1 MCVAATR
8 HPAPFAVWLS
18 QDSGRPGAAGVTKV
32 MRTIPARRRALT
44 KVSWSGSAH
53 RLGLPSM
60 LRLNPLL
67 LPAALAL
74 AGCASQA
81 PGPSASAGDPA
92 SPARAGAPGSSGS
105 RSGSAPLANPGTA
118 APVGTPKSGVARV
131 AAPSEVRTRN
141 AVFKL
146 AGYDELPGWQQD
158 DLRAGWAAFRNSCE
172 VLQKRPEWSE
182 ICSASRGVPAN
193 DSAAQRSFFESR
205 FALLRILNTDASR
218 EGEITGYFEPLLE
231 GQRQRS
237 VGFEVPVLGVPRDLY
252 TLDWSRVPKAQR
264 RGVIAVRPDANNQ
277 LVLLQSSQAGS
288 YAMDLR
294 RFELDDRDRRLRVRL
309 VGNPGNARAE
319 PYYTRAELEAL
330 RLPQDIGAPV
340 IAWVNDPLALYAM
353 QVQGSGRIRL
363 PDGSILRVQYAEQ
376 NGHPFKPLRVASR
389 PSSVVTRGAA
399 PGAEQ
404 PQEFVLEDEP
414 GAGADEA
421 APVLTRG
428 KAVPA
433 AGSKPAR
440 APAASDSLVD
450 QLLGGA
456 KAPASPAAK
465 PPSRVTQGRLV
476 ADPSYVFFKTVT
488 DRPAS
493 EGPQGALG
501 VPLTAGRSV
510 AVDPRVTPLGYPV
523 FLSAPAPSGSAIQ
536 VQRLVFAQDTG
547 GAIRGAVRADYFW
560 GFGSEAG
567 QNARSTKHRGQMW
580 VLLPTAEAKRLSSSR
595 IVTRGG
601 AAGGE
606 AAEPTGCLVADGEFC
621 AEVD

>member
-1 MCVAATR
+1 MQRFEPCSALR
-8 HPAPFAVWLS
+8 PRL
-18 QDSGRPGAAGVTKV
+18 RPG
-32 MRTIPARRRALT
+32 
-44 KVSWSGSAH
+44 
-53 RLGLPSM
+53 
-60 LRLNPLL
+60 LRLPTV
-67 LPAALAL
+67 LAVL
-74 AGCASQA
+74 AVAGCASQA
-81 PGPSASAGDPA
+81 PVGSTASASGPAAGGTA
-92 SPARAGAPGSSGS
+92 A
-105 RSGSAPLANPGTA
+105 APLANVAGTPGVA
-118 APVGTPKSGVARV
+118 TPKSGVARV

-146 AGYDELPGWQQD
+146 ANFDELPGWQQD
-158 DLRAGWAAFRNSCE
+158 DLRAGWGAFRHSCE
-172 VLQKRPEWSE
+172 VLQKRDEWRE
-182 ICSASRGVPAN
+182 ICDASRRVPAA
-193 DSAAQRSFFESR
+193 DATAMRGFFESR
-205 FALLRILNTDASR
+205 FSLLRILNTDASR
-218 EGEITGYFEPLLE
+218 EGDITGYFEPLLE

-237 VGFEVPVLGVPRDLY
+237 AAYNVPVLGVPRDLY
-252 TLDWSRVPKAQR
+252 TIDWSRVPKAQR
-264 RGVIAVRPDANNQ
+264 RGVIAVRPDGNQ
-277 LVLLQSSQAGS
+277 LVALPAPQAGS
-288 YAMDLR
+288 YALDLR

-309 VGNPGNARAE
+309 AGSGASARAE

-330 RLPQDIGAPV
+330 NLPQDIGAPV
-340 IAWVNDPLALYAM
+340 IAWVNDGLALYAM

-376 NGHPFKPLRVASR
+376 NGHPFKPLRVAAVKGTK
-389 PSSVVTRGAA
+389 VVTRGTGAA
-399 PGAEQ
+399 AEQ
-404 PQEFVLEDEP
+404 PQEFVLEDD
-414 GAGADEA
+414 AAAADDDS
-421 APVLTRG
+421 PVVTRG

-433 AGSKPAR
+433 APRGG
-440 APAASDSLVD
+440 ASDSLVD

-456 KAPASPAAK
+456 KPAQAASAK
-465 PPSRVTQGRLV
+465 PPARVTQGRLV
-476 ADPSYVFFKTVT
+476 SDPSYVFFKPVA

-523 FLSAPAPSGSAIQ
+523 FLSAPAPSGSTIQ

-601 AAGGE
+601 GLAADS
-606 AAEPTGCLVADGEFC
+606 EPGLCLVADGEFC
-621 AEVD
+621 SEVD

>member
-1 MCVAATR
+1 
-8 HPAPFAVWLS
+8 
-18 QDSGRPGAAGVTKV
+18 
-32 MRTIPARRRALT
+32 
-44 KVSWSGSAH
+44 
-53 RLGLPSM
+53 M
-60 LRLNPLL
+60 LRLNTLL

-81 PGPSASAGDPA
+81 PSPSAPGGASATTGGAPVA
-92 SPARAGAPGSSGS
+92 LANAGAVP
-105 RSGSAPLANPGTA
+105 ALA
-118 APVGTPKSGVARV
+118 TPKSAVGRV

-141 AVFKL
+141 AVFKQ
-146 AGYDELPGWQQD
+146 ASFDDLPGWQQD
-158 DLRAGWAAFRNSCE
+158 DLRAGWSAFRNSCE
-172 VLQKRPEWSE
+172 VLQKRTEWGE
-182 ICSASRGVPAN
+182 ICDASRRVPAGET
-193 DSAAQRSFFESR
+193 AAMRGFFESR
-205 FALLRILNTDASR
+205 FSLLRILNTDASPQ
-218 EGEITGYFEPLLE
+218 GDITGYFEPLLD
-231 GQRQRS
+231 GQRTRS
-237 VGFEVPVLGVPRDLY
+237 AGFDVPVLGVPRDLY
-252 TLDWSRVPKAQR
+252 TIDWSRVPKAQR
-264 RGVIAVRPDANNQ
+264 RGVVAVRPDAGQ
-277 LVLLQSSQAGS
+277 LVLLPAAQSGS
-288 YAMDLR
+288 YALDLR

-309 VGNPGNARAE
+309 VGIGPGARAE

-330 RLPQDIGAPV
+330 NLPQDIGAPV

-376 NGHPFKPLRVASR
+376 NGHPFKPLRVATKGTK
-389 PSSVVTRGAA
+389 VVTRGVG

-404 PQEFVLEDEP
+404 PQEFVLEDE
-414 GAGADEA
+414 AATADDE

-433 AGSKPAR
+433 AGGSKPR
-440 APAASDSLVD
+440 AASDSLVD

-456 KAPASPAAK
+456 KDAPAPSAK
-465 PPSRVTQGRLV
+465 PPARVTQSRLV
-476 ADPSYVFFKTVT
+476 TDPSYVFFKTVT
-488 DRPAS
+488 DRPAT

-536 VQRLVFAQDTG
+536 MQRLVFAQDTG

-567 QNARSTKHRGQMW
+567 QNARSTRHRGQMW
-580 VLLPTAEAKRLSSSR
+580 VLLPMAEAKRLSSSR

-601 AAGGE
+601 AVAGETESGQ
-606 AAEPTGCLVADGEFC
+606 CLVADGEFC
-621 AEVD
+621 SEAD

>member
-1 MCVAATR
+1 MQRFET
-8 HPAPFAVWLS
+8 
-18 QDSGRPGAAGVTKV
+18 
-32 MRTIPARRRALT
+32 
-44 KVSWSGSAH
+44 
-53 RLGLPSM
+53 LPN
-60 LRLNPLL
+60 LRLS
-67 LPAALAL
+67 AALAVVAL
-74 AGCASQA
+74 AACASPA
-81 PGPSASAGDPA
+81 PPGATTPPTAAAGGTASAG
-92 SPARAGAPGSSGS
+92 
-105 RSGSAPLANPGTA
+105 SAVPLANAGGTPGVA
-118 APVGTPKSGVARV
+118 TPKSGVARV

-146 AGYDELPGWQQD
+146 ANFDELPGWQQD
-158 DLRAGWAAFRNSCE
+158 DLRAGWGAFRNSCE
-172 VLQKRPEWSE
+172 ALQKRDEWRE
-182 ICSASRGVPAN
+182 ICDASRRVPAT
-193 DSAAQRSFFESR
+193 DTAAMRGFFESR
-205 FALLRILNTDASR
+205 FSLLRILNTDASR
-218 EGEITGYFEPLLE
+218 EGDITGYFEPLLE

-237 VGFEVPVLGVPRDLY
+237 AVYNVPVLGVPRDLY
-252 TLDWSRVPKAQR
+252 TIDWSRVPKAQR
-264 RGVIAVRPDANNQ
+264 RGVIAVRPDGNQ
-277 LVLLQSSQAGS
+277 LAVLPAPQAGS

-309 VGNPGNARAE
+309 AGSGSSARAE

-330 RLPQDIGAPV
+330 NLPQDIGAPV
-340 IAWVNDPLALYAM
+340 IAWVNDGLALYAM

-376 NGHPFKPLRVASR
+376 NGHPFKPLRVAAVKSTK
-389 PSSVVTRGAA
+389 VVTRGTGAA
-399 PGAEQ
+399 AEQ
-404 PQEFVLEDEP
+404 PQEFVLEDDAA
-414 GAGADEA
+414 AGAVADAVSDAVSDEA
-421 APVLTRG
+421 PVVTRGG

-433 AGSKPAR
+433 TA
-440 APAASDSLVD
+440 APRGGASDSLVD

-456 KAPASPAAK
+456 RPVRSPAAAGATAAK
-465 PPSRVTQGRLV
+465 PPTRAAPGRLV
-476 ADPSYVFFKTVT
+476 SDPSYVFFKPVA

-601 AAGGE
+601 ALASDS
-606 AAEPTGCLVADGEFC
+606 EPGQCLVADGDFC
-621 AEVD
+621 SEVD